1 VIIDN
6 RRAAHLQAILRQYER
21 VKTLHPA
28 ESADERKHLRQALIA
43 AQAQHDAS
51 TDDEERLDVS
61 KRILVLAQRFKL
73 VGGNLNDIPGHEQH
87 RWTQP
92 WKGSRRK

>member
-1 VIIDN
+1 VNIDN
-6 RRAAHLQAILRQYER
+6 QRAAHLQAILRRYER

-28 ESADERKHLRQALIA
+28 EAKDERESLKKALIA

-73 VGGNLNDIPGHEQH
+73 VGGNLNDIPGHEEH
-87 RWTQP
+87 RWVQP
-92 WKGSRRK
+92 WKGSRQ